1 MTRPAVAPF
10 AMTAPAYAL
19 LGLVLFAPAVYGGW
33 FSLQRI
39 DYGAPGGFAGLANYA
54 RLLDDPDL
62 AKTLARTAV
71 HTGLSVAG
79 TIAVSLALA
88 VWIDK
93 LAPRAAFFVQ
103 MIVIVPWIISAVVAA
118 LLFRWVF
125 VNDIG
130 LAGAALRLVGV
141 MEFQPLNSGPG
152 AMALLVGVSIWKRI
166 GYAVI
171 VILAGLKSIP
181 SDLGEA
187 ADIDGATAW
196 QKFRFVTLPLL
207 KTPMLLVAIVLTLSN
222 VNTVETPLIM
232 TGGGPADA
240 TRVLAIDVFERA
252 FTNFDLGSA
261 TALALMMFAGNI
273 VLVLAYVRLA
283 RWKA

>member
-1 MTRPAVAPF
+1 
-10 AMTAPAYAL
+10 
-19 LGLVLFAPAVYGGW
+19 
-33 FSLQRI
+33 
-39 DYGAPGGFAGLANYA
+39 
-54 RLLDDPDL
+54 
-62 AKTLARTAV
+62 
-71 HTGLSVAG
+71 
-79 TIAVSLALA
+79 
-88 VWIDK
+88 
-93 LAPRAAFFVQ
+93 
-103 MIVIVPWIISAVVAA
+103 VIVPWIISAVVAA

-130 LAGAALRLVGV
+130 LAGAALRLLGV

-181 SDLGEA
+181 SDFGEA

-252 FTNFDLGSA
+252 FTNFDLGGA
-261 TALALMMFAGNI
+261 TALALMMFAGN
-273 VLVLAYVRLA
+273 VLLVLAYVRIA
-283 RWKA
+283 RWRA